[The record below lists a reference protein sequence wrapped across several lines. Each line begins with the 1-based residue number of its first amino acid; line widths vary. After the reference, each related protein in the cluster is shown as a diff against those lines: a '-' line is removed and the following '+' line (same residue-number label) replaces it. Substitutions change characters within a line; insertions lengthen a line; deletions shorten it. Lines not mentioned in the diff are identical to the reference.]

1 MIIDECKYM
10 RDSHFVNSTE
20 LKEKYT
26 YIHIGLG
33 WKWHF
38 FDNYDVIIKKK
49 VGNALNVAKW

>member
-26 YIHIGLG
+26 YIHTTACWGLVG
-33 WKWHF
+33 LKEG
-38 FDNYDVIIKKK
+38 DNI
-49 VGNALNVAKW
+49 

>member
-26 YIHIGLG
+26 YIHTCMIFDGLLA
-33 WKWHF
+33 HL
-38 FDNYDVIIKKK
+38 IL
-49 VGNALNVAKW
+49 LNGPTIAESTLRDLL

>member
-26 YIHIGLG
+26 YIHTFS
-33 WKWHF
+33 KS
-38 FDNYDVIIKKK
+38 IIATNRHTAVKCGFVTFNKT
-49 VGNALNVAKW
+49 